1 MRRITN
7 LIDCTLVKILLFG
20 DQNYTQLENSNI
32 TNATIKYSVD
42 SERFNVHFCSC
53 MWLKWFECIYDYLLF
68 IDVFNT
74 SAYDK
79 HLGASF
85 CISQVLSMYFS
96 FCFNSCIVKH
106 NLKMISY
113 SLCRILSFQNH
124 IFKFPV
130 FKGYIWYC
138 LCWSMKIKNPENFNE
153 NWWTKHKTSYK
164 LHFFL

>member
-1 MRRITN
+1 M
-7 LIDCTLVKILLFG
+7 F
-20 DQNYTQLENSNI
+20 
-32 TNATIKYSVD
+32 
-42 SERFNVHFCSC
+42 HFCSY

-74 SAYDK
+74 SSYDK

-85 CISQVLSMYFS
+85 CISQVLSTYFS

-130 FKGYIWYC
+130 FKGYIWRC

-153 NWWTKHKTSYK
+153 NWWTKHKTSNK
-164 LHFFL
+164 LHFFYKQLRSLKVAYIFNFFPGSNLVNGCFVVWK